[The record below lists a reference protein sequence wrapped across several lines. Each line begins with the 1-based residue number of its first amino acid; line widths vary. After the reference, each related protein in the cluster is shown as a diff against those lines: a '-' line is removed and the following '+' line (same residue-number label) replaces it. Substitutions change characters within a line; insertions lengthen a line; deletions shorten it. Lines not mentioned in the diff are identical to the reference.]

1 MRKTM
6 SDLNTARSGSI
17 LRVELNR
24 PTKKNAMA
32 AAIYTNLAE
41 IFNDAGKDEAV
52 RPRLQ
57 DGVFSPEDITALTAF
72 EDTLRTLGFRDRK
85 HPTVLL
91 VAKRVIELARQGER
105 NPKLLQNAVLK
116 SLRDDSGVS
125 GM

>member
-1 MRKTM
+1 M
-6 SDLNTARSGSI
+6 SDINTERSGSI

-32 AAIYTNLAE
+32 AAMYTSLAE
-41 IFNDAGKDEAV
+41 MFNDAGKDEAV

-57 DGVFSPEDITALTAF
+57 DGVFSPEDITALTAAF
-72 EDTLRTLGFRDRK
+72 EGTLRTLGVRDRK

-91 VAKRVIELARQGER
+91 VAKRVIESARQGER

-116 SLRDDSGVS
+116 SFRDDPGVS

>member
-1 MRKTM
+1 M
-6 SDLNTARSGSI
+6 SDINTERSGSI

-32 AAIYTNLAE
+32 AAMYTSLAE
-41 IFNDAGKDEAV
+41 MFNDAGKHEAV

-57 DGVFSPEDITALTAF
+57 DGVFSPEDITVLTAAF
-72 EDTLRTLGFRDRK
+72 ESTLRTLGLRDRK

-116 SLRDDSGVS
+116 SFRDDPGVS